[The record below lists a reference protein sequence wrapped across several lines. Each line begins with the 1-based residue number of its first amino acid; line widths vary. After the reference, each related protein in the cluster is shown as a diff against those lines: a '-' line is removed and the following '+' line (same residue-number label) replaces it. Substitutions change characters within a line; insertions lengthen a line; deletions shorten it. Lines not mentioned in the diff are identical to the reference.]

1 MPQSF
6 AGLVDDDQDNGL
18 FRVNR
23 RAFVDP
29 AVLEE
34 EKRTVFGQSW
44 LYVGH
49 ESELP
54 EPGSFV
60 RRKVAWRPVIMVR
73 DDAGTVR
80 VLFDTCPHRGN
91 TVCKEASGK
100 TKRFQCFYHGWTF
113 NTRGEL
119 ISVPD
124 SAGYGP
130 AFDKKNFPLATPP
143 RVEIYRGMV
152 FMSLKAD
159 IQSLVAYLGRAKDYL
174 DLILDYSDDVE
185 IVPGQQSYSMRA
197 NWKLLVEN
205 SIDGYHAMMT
215 HERYFIDYIE
225 DLGGSSKDWES
236 LVLPIPGNVGIE
248 LGGGHA
254 VIENPIGKLPMSAN
268 AAEHLGK
275 VRAGLEKKFGADY
288 TQRMVGFSRN
298 LFIFPNLIFV
308 QNFRTVRTFYPAAPD
323 YLEVNA
329 WALLPKGEPAAI
341 RRLRHDNFI
350 SFLGPGGFGTPDDV
364 EALENC
370 QRGFAA
376 RELEWSDISR
386 GMKRAPTSSDEIQM
400 RAFWRRWFQCLHPS
414 YTPQM
419 ERPLDAPV
427 AVTPGRRAA

>member
-1 MPQSF
+1 M
-6 AGLVDDDQDNGL
+6 VEDDQDNGL

-23 RAFVDP
+23 RAFIDP
-29 AVLEE
+29 AVMEE

-60 RRKVAWRPVIMVR
+60 RREVAWRPVIMVR
-73 DDAGTVR
+73 DEAGTVR
-80 VLFDTCPHRGN
+80 ILFDTCPHRGN
-91 TVCKEASGK
+91 TVCKEAAGK

-130 AFDKKNFPLATPP
+130 GFDKKNFPLATPP
-143 RVEIYRGMV
+143 RVETYRGLV

-159 IQSLVAYLGRAKDYL
+159 IVDLVTYFGRAKEYL
-174 DLILDYSDDVE
+174 DLILNHSEDVE

-215 HERYFIDYIE
+215 HERYFIDYME

-236 LVLPIPGNVGIE
+236 IVAPIPGNTGIE
-248 LGGGHA
+248 LDSGHA

-268 AAEHLGK
+268 AAQHLGK
-275 VRAGLEKKFGADY
+275 VRAELEAKFGREY
-288 TQRMVGFSRN
+288 TERMVGFSRN

-308 QNFRTVRTFYPAAPD
+308 QNFRTVRTFYPASPD
-323 YLEVNA
+323 YLKVNA

-370 QRGFAA
+370 QRGFAV
-376 RELEWSDISR
+376 REMEWSDISR
-386 GMKRAPTSSDEIQM
+386 GMKRPPTSSDEIQM
-400 RAFWRRWFQCLHPS
+400 RAFWRRWYQCLYPS
-414 YTPQM
+414 YAPQM
-419 ERPLDAPV
+419 ERPVPAQV
-427 AVTPGRRAA
+427 AAVPNRRAA

>member
-23 RAFVDP
+23 RAFIDP
-29 AVLEE
+29 VVLEE

-100 TKRFQCFYHGWTF
+100 AKRFQCFYHGWTF

-143 RVEIYRGMV
+143 RVEIYRGLV

-159 IQSLVAYLGRAKDYL
+159 IVGLVSYLGRAKEYL
-174 DLILDYSDDVE
+174 DLILDYSKDVE

-236 LVLPIPGNVGIE
+236 LVMPMPGNTGIE

-268 AAEHLGK
+268 AADHLGK
-275 VRAGLEKKFGADY
+275 VRAELEAKFGKEY
-288 TQRMVGFSRN
+288 TERMVGFSRN

-329 WALLPKGEPAAI
+329 WALLPRGEPAAI

-370 QRGFAA
+370 QRGFAV

-386 GMKRAPTSSDEIQM
+386 GMKREPTSSDEIQM
-400 RAFWRRWFQCLHPS
+400 RAFWRRWYQCLHPS
-414 YTPQM
+414 YAPQV
-419 ERPLDAPV
+419 ERPIAAPV
-427 AVTPGRRAA
+427 AVAPGRRAA